1 MSRPRSASL
10 PGPSGNARRLIMVC
24 WAAGLQTH
32 THTHINTHVHA
43 HGRPWKSVS
52 RMWVCF
58 FFSTRAPELHT
69 DTQGNNTE
77 DGSLD
82 YKKCSQFHPR
92 KKERKKIHNAMNEAV
107 VTNESFDLVRRGI
120 IIQHPFERSIRGA
133 SLAAPPQHSRR
144 RRRPSDRYGTSNY
157 KRKVTVGH
165 WCYCCLSIAAG
176 LENNYRSEAS
186 YCWHDAVGARDQ
198 RACWWWACK
207 PTFEAKK
214 KK

>member
-1 MSRPRSASL
+1 MS
-10 PGPSGNARRLIMVC
+10 
-24 WAAGLQTH
+24 TH
-32 THTHINTHVHA
+32 TG
-43 HGRPWKSVS
+43 GRGSQSVGCGF
-52 RMWVCF
+52 VF

-92 KKERKKIHNAMNEAV
+92 KKERKEIHNAMNEAV

-120 IIQHPFERSIRGA
+120 IIQHSFERSIRGA
-133 SLAAPPQHSRR
+133 SLAAPPQHSR

-165 WCYCCLSIAAG
+165 
-176 LENNYRSEAS
+176 
-186 YCWHDAVGARDQ
+186 
-198 RACWWWACK
+198 
-207 PTFEAKK
+207 
-214 KK
+214 